1 MSDTKF
7 VRALTLDRFGDAVND
22 IKGVDV
28 RHLPLFTTLLVRTMN
43 SLYRLVIVE
52 ATDVCVQ
59 GGEFFRNPERAS
71 LEGSST
77 ERRCLKVGWIGVG
90 RMMEIRSEGRRI
102 TTSPVRG
109 IVIEPP
115 LHDIV
120 H

>member
-1 MSDTKF
+1 MNCAQDVVDHSE
-7 VRALTLDRFGDAVND
+7 
-22 IKGVDV
+22 GVQLGQ
-28 RHLPLFTTLLVRTMN
+28 LPPLTTLLVRTMN
-43 SLYRLVIVE
+43 SLYRVVIVE

-71 LEGSST
+71 LDGSIT

>member
-1 MSDTKF
+1 
-7 VRALTLDRFGDAVND
+7 VNCAQD
-22 IKGVDV
+22 VVDHSEGVQLGQ
-28 RHLPLFTTLLVRTMN
+28 LPPLTTLLVRTMN
-43 SLYRLVIVE
+43 SLYRVVIVE

-71 LEGSST
+71 LDGSST

-90 RMMEIRSEGRRI
+90 RMMEIRSQGRHI
-102 TTSPVRG
+102 TTTPVRG

-115 LHDIV
+115 LHAIV

>member
-1 MSDTKF
+1 
-7 VRALTLDRFGDAVND
+7 VNCAQD
-22 IKGVDV
+22 VVDHSEGVQLGQ
-28 RHLPLFTTLLVRTMN
+28 LPPLTTLLVRTMN
-43 SLYRLVIVE
+43 SLYRVVIVE

-71 LEGSST
+71 LDGSIT